1 MILLIIIILLLI
13 IIVFSKIQIKFY
25 VNNKDFKVILIF
37 LYVIKIN
44 LNAKA
49 SKSVK
54 TLNNKTTSIGY
65 KSKIKIV
72 LMIVTDIL
80 RKLKYL
86 SGKTI
91 LNLNIDCTYY
101 ILEPDKTAVIYG
113 LASAIIYNVE
123 NIFRIFFKEY
133 KSNLNIKPDFESK
146 NNNIKI
152 NGNIAVRTIF
162 LIILL
167 IKILPII
174 FRYRKLI
181 KSKGGE
187 VNGSSDRRVNENY
200 NG

>member
-1 MILLIIIILLLI
+1 MILLLI
-13 IIVFSKIQIKFY
+13 TILILSIIVFSKIQINFY
-25 VNNKDFKVILIF
+25 VKNKDFKVILIS

-49 SKSVK
+49 SKGVK
-54 TLNNKTTSIGY
+54 TLNNRTTSISY
-65 KSKIKIV
+65 KTKIKIV
-72 LMIVTDIL
+72 LMLAKDIL

-86 SGKTI
+86 TGKTT
-91 LNLNIDCTYY
+91 LNLNVDCKYY

-113 LASAIIYNVE
+113 LASAVIYNVE
-123 NIFRIFFKEY
+123 NLFRIFFKEY
-133 KSNLNIKPDFESK
+133 KSKLNLKPDFEGK

-152 NGNIAVRTIF
+152 EGNIKVRIIF
-162 LIILL
+162 LLILL